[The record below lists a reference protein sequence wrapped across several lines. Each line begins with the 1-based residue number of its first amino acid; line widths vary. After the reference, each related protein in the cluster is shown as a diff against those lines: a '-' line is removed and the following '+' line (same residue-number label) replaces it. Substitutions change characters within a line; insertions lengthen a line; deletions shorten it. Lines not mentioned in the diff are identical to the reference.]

1 MRVWYKSKSDMMYD
15 NNADGFLL
23 IGHLLNLLFIH
34 KLVKGVLKY
43 RRFLRAKIGTNLLY
57 SHVTIYLTNE

>member
-1 MRVWYKSKSDMMYD
+1 MYD

-43 RRFLRAKIGTNLLY
+43 RRFLRVKLVQIFYNPVLQ
-57 SHVTIYLTNE
+57 